1 MLGSLCSVSISSGT
15 PVLACV
21 VDKVDL
27 YTTGDAGMED
37 SVMMARL
44 TLMLL
49 RASVPHPDS
58 LPNDYGVE
66 ILPSNTVL
74 SREEAVLELARLTG
88 DQEVSGRAS
97 GGNLLV
103 LVSPPTA
110 EARKRIELS
119 GVDFATSI
127 RQLNSQS
134 DTTAQVRVV
143 GFRESLLAPARILEK
158 WFSSVDCAD
167 CYIGLSKAASGDPS
181 QVIAV
186 LQFGAS
192 Q

>member
-1 MLGSLCSVSISSGT
+1 M
-15 PVLACV
+15 
-21 VDKVDL
+21 VDL
-27 YTTGDAGMED
+27 YTTGDASMED
-37 SVMMARL
+37 SVMIARL

-49 RASVPHPDS
+49 RASLPHPDS
-58 LPNDYGVE
+58 LPRDYGIV

-74 SREEAVLELARLTG
+74 SREQAVLELARLTG
-88 DQEVSGRAS
+88 DQEVSGRRS
-97 GGNLLV
+97 EGNLLV
-103 LVSPPTA
+103 SVSPPTA

-119 GVDFATSI
+119 GLDFATSI

-134 DTTAQVRVV
+134 DPTAQVRVV
-143 GFRESLLAPARILEK
+143 GFHESLLAPARIVEK

-167 CYIGLSKAASGDPS
+167 CYIGLSRAASGDPS

-186 LQFGAS
+186 LQLGVS